1 MAYDTAFY
9 IFGGALALIAVITS
23 FIGLRSERFP
33 GRAAP
38 LVILAFVALIG
49 VTTTYSVLNGQ
60 QEAEHREHELE
71 HANAEVEHLEE
82 EPVEEAGEDANVG
95 EEDESPEPAAGGEA
109 HSEGGAE
116 ASPEGGAEKPKAKA
130 EGGTAKAPAGGP
142 GGTLQL
148 AASETEI
155 AYDTTELTS
164 KPGKVTIDFTNPAV
178 LEHDVAI
185 ERDGEEIAKSET
197 ISKGETSV
205 SAELAAGE
213 YTFFCT
219 VPGHAEAGMQGTL
232 TVK

>member
-9 IFGGALALIAVITS
+9 IFGGALALIAVLTS

-60 QEAEHREHELE
+60 QEGEHREHEL
-71 HANAEVEHLEE
+71 AQASAEAEHLEE
-82 EPVEEAGEDANVG
+82 EPVEEAGNDANVG
-95 EEDESPEPAAGGEA
+95 EDEEIPQEPKKFDGGKGGPGAATEKKQAGG
-109 HSEGGAE
+109 G
-116 ASPEGGAEKPKAKA
+116 KPA
-130 EGGTAKAPAGGP
+130 GGGP

-155 AYDTTELTS
+155 AYDTTELSS
-164 KPGKVTIDFTNPAV
+164 KPGEVTIEFTNPAA

-185 ERDGEEIAKSET
+185 EQGGKEIAKSDT
-197 ISKGETSV
+197 IAQGETSV

-219 VPGHAEAGMQGTL
+219 VPGHAEAGMTGTL